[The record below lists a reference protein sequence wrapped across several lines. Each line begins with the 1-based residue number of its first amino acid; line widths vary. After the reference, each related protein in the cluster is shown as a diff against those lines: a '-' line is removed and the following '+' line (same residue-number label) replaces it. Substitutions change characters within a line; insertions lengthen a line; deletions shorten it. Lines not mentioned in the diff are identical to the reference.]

1 MSLKDKFYD
10 FWVRKNKNVQREYET
25 YVRENINEHY
35 TNRIRHWKMLWKLT
49 VHYRIKK
56 KTVPMLWNQYVKSEV
71 TVQDKLAPQ
80 TVQQRRLP
88 VKSNNDNVAVQNKTA
103 SQTVQQGRSPA
114 KPINDR
120 FPCVNGPESEEVR
133 RQPFF
138 RLALDLLEYDLIS
151 FDIFDTLLLRPFKTP
166 QDLFYIVGHKLNFS
180 GYHMDFT
187 TLRASCEKNARVHN
201 LEKYGYREITIS
213 DIYNELA
220 TVTNIDPEVGT
231 KVEFETELEYCM
243 PNPYMLEV
251 FKILKSF
258 KKKIVITS
266 DMYYSSEQLSKML
279 KKIGIEGYEKLYV
292 SCEHKINKYAGLFDV
307 VLNDYS
313 DIPVSKIAHVGD
325 NIEADIKPAQK
336 RGISTKHYLGVNVAG
351 AKHRPKTMS
360 NVIGSFYGGLVNAH
374 IHAGKN
380 KYSVAYEY
388 GYIYA
393 GLYIMGMVNW
403 INKKVLTDK
412 YDQIIFLARDG
423 YIYKKVFD
431 MFYGNVDT
439 EYCLW
444 SRHSAMHCDVAEHNY
459 EEFLRRYLV
468 HRIDLIERNL
478 CEQISVGVVLDG
490 IGIKSRVREKLTE
503 YGLHEYTQ
511 LSRAIQDNMRRFLLD
526 YREEIIQDYKKE
538 KENLIEE
545 YTKTIGEHKKI
556 AFVDMGWTGNNVIS
570 LIRMLSGKL
579 VDTEMKCFLAGCLPS
594 KNLMSFLDGTIE
606 TYLFS
611 MTENKQFHSLYT
623 NGATGVMNTLA
634 HEIMNQTY
642 SPSFISQTDEG
653 VVFDIPQVE
662 DYDTLKQIENGII
675 DFCKDYW
682 KVSSNCPVL
691 RNISANDAMAPIL
704 LVMNSKDY
712 IIKNLGHLHMAA
724 GIGKDKEG
732 EGAATISSKYGGK

>member
-1 MSLKDKFYD
+1 MSLKDKVYD
-10 FWVRKNKNVQREYET
+10 YLVRKNENVQKEYEV
-25 YVRENINEHY
+25 YVMEHIDEHY
-35 TNRIRHWKMLWKLT
+35 TNRMRHWKMLWKLI

-56 KTVPMLWNQYVKSEV
+56 KKVPMLWNQRIKKEIAVEAKTFKEV
-71 TVQDKLAPQ
+71 EGISGGKV
-80 TVQQRRLP
+80 
-88 VKSNNDNVAVQNKTA
+88 VANERKKTPPA
-103 SQTVQQGRSPA
+103 SQQKGKLVGPNT
-114 KPINDR
+114 DR
-120 FPCVNGPESEEVR
+120 FPCISGPESEEVR

-180 GYHMDFT
+180 GYHIDFAS
-187 TLRASCEKNARVHN
+187 LRASCEKNARIHN

-213 DIYNELA
+213 DIYDELA
-220 TVTNIDPEVGT
+220 VVSNIGPSVGA

-266 DMYYSSEQLSKML
+266 DMYYSSEQLGEML

-292 SCEHKINKYAGLFDV
+292 SCEYKINKHAGLFDV

-313 DIPVSKIAHVGD
+313 DIPVNKIVHIGD
-325 NIEADIKPAQK
+325 NLEADIKAAQR

-360 NVIGSFYGGLVNAH
+360 NVVGSVYGGLVNAH
-374 IHAGKN
+374 IHEGKN

-393 GLYIMGMVNW
+393 GLYIMGMVSW
-403 INKKVLTDK
+403 INKKVLTEK
-412 YDQIIFLARDG
+412 YNQVIFLARDG

-431 MFYGNVDT
+431 MFYGNVET

-459 EEFLRRYLV
+459 EEFLRRYLI

-478 CEQISVGVVLDG
+478 CEQLSIGLVLDG
-490 IGIKSRVREKLTE
+490 MGIKMHVRENLPK
-503 YGLHEYTQ
+503 YGLHEYNL
-511 LSRAIQDNMRRFLLD
+511 LSRAVQDNMRKFLLD
-526 YREEIIQDYKKE
+526 YKEEIIQDYKNE
-538 KENLIEE
+538 KEYLIKD
-545 YTKTIGEHKKI
+545 YRKTIGEHKKI
-556 AFVDMGWTGNNVIS
+556 AFIDMGWTGNNVIS
-570 LIRMLSGKL
+570 LIRMLSENM
-579 VDTEMKCFLAGCLPS
+579 VDKKMNCLLAACLPS
-594 KNLMSFLDGTIE
+594 KNYMSFLDGTID

-611 MTENKQFHSLYT
+611 MTENKQFQSLYT
-623 NGATGVMNTLA
+623 NGETGVMNTLA

-642 SPSFISQTDEG
+642 SPSFICETEDEIL
-653 VVFDIPQVE
+653 FDIPQVE
-662 DYDTLKQIENGII
+662 DYDTLKQIEKGII

-682 KVSSNCPVL
+682 KVSKNCPVL
-691 RNISANDAMAPIL
+691 RNIPPSDAMAPITL
-704 LVMNSKDY
+704 MMNSKDY
-712 IIKNLGHLHMAA
+712 IIKNLGHLHMTA